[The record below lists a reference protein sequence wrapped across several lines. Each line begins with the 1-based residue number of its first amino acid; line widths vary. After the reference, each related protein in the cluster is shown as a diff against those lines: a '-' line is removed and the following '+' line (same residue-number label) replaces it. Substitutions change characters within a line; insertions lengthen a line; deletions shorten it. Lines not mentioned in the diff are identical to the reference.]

1 MYTNRCNRDDRKYNQ
16 YDNFRLLQFQI
27 IVVSSPKLENRNLW
41 MIPSRECTGEAMSP
55 KQANP
60 PLSPH
65 TADENVNYI
74 RQMLG
79 ELRTVANNEGADMLR
94 YLIEMAYVEAGDIQS
109 GLRPLSIRGNRDA
122 AGSMPLKPPGK
133 IKF

>member
-1 MYTNRCNRDDRKYNQ
+1 M
-16 YDNFRLLQFQI
+16 
-27 IVVSSPKLENRNLW
+27 NLK
-41 MIPSRECTGEAMSP
+41 PAKP
-55 KQANP
+55 ALP
-60 PLSPH
+60 PH
-65 TADENVNYI
+65 TAEESIAYI

-94 YLIEMAYVEAGDIQS
+94 YMIEMAYVEAGDILA

-122 AGSMPLKPPGK
+122 SVDMPLKPAGK